1 MSYNVKEKNE
11 ARKNGFIFVGKTGTG
26 KSTLINVLLGE
37 NKCKVE
43 RNAKAV
49 TTKTD
54 FYYYKLKNGR
64 MITVLDTPGLSDPKT
79 LNDPNIDKKYLEGI
93 REVIAKELIQI
104 KGIIFLVNFQT
115 ERFDASEQQALLNYN
130 TIFPLKDFWKHV
142 LIIFTHYFEDPDG
155 DNIEEMK
162 KQKDSSNRNI
172 LVEIMEKVKK
182 VSDIISYNELQTK
195 YFNSYCPVK
204 SEKQKLKNN
213 KNKEEL
219 EVFLNYLYEKPPLF
233 SKIEIFIK
241 ENYPFEDK
249 NKKYKCTYIRIGYF
263 NLNGI
268 PIKEEEEK
276 TNQKEISDEEYIPL
290 QKNINSNYKIKVINA
305 ERNNKG
311 EIEVKNKD
319 AEQNNSYYYNMIK
332 STGISGIIGGALG
345 AVIFG
350 GAIVATGGVGAIS
363 LAAIGSGATGG
374 GILGAAGGFLKSIF
388 D

>member
-64 MITVLDTPGLSDPKT
+64 MITVLDTPGLNGPKT

-162 KQKDSSNRNI
+162 KQKDSSNRDI

>member
-1 MSYNVKEKNE
+1 MSYNEEEKNE
-11 ARKNGFIFVGKTGTG
+11 AKKNGFIFVGKTGSG

-37 NKCKVE
+37 EKCKVE
-43 RNAKAV
+43 RKAKAV

-115 ERFDASEQQALLNYN
+115 ERFDASDQQALLCYN
-130 TIFPLKDFWKHV
+130 TIFPLKEFWKHV
-142 LIIFTHYFEDPDG
+142 LVIFTHYYQDPDG
-155 DNIEEMK
+155 DNVEEMK
-162 KQKDSSNRNI
+162 KRSDSSNRNI
-172 LVEIMEKVKK
+172 LIEIMEKVKN
-182 VSDIISYNELQTK
+182 VSDVISYNELQTK

-204 SEKQKLKNN
+204 NENQKLKNN

-219 EVFLNYLYEKPPLF
+219 EVFLNYLYEKQPLF
-233 SKIEIFIK
+233 SKIEILIK

-249 NKKYKCTYIRIGYF
+249 NKKYKCTCIIIGYF
-263 NLNGI
+263 NLNGK
-268 PIKEEEEK
+268 PIKEELK
-276 TNQKEISDEEYIPL
+276 YTNQKEISGEEYILL
-290 QKNINSNYKIKVINA
+290 QKNINLNCKIKVINA

-332 STGISGIIGGALG
+332 NTGISGIIGGALG
-345 AVIFG
+345 AAIFG
-350 GAIVATGGVGAIS
+350 GVIVTTGGLGAFS
-363 LAAIGSGATGG
+363 LAAIGSGAIGG
-374 GILGAAGGFLKSIF
+374 GILGAVGGFLKSIF

>member
-43 RNAKAV
+43 RSAKAV

-162 KQKDSSNRNI
+162 KQKDSSNRDI
-172 LVEIMEKVKK
+172 LIEIMEKVKK